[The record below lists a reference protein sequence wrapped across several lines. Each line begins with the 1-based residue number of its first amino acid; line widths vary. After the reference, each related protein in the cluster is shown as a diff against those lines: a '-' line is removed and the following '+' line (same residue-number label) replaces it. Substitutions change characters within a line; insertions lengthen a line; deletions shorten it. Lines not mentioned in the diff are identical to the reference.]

1 MGTTKDIHEA
11 VEAELEFDP
20 LVDDA
25 DIHVVNINGDVTLN
39 GTVPTYPQYLEAAAA
54 AQRVA
59 GVRNVHNH
67 LQVVLP
73 DEDYRDDAILTT
85 AANNAL
91 AVNVMVPDGVEATAR
106 DGNLTLT
113 GPVEYGRQRKAA
125 ELAVAGLAGVRNV
138 KDDIDISYDA
148 DPVDVTWLVQDALD
162 RNALVDDDSDVSV
175 DTSGNTVTLRG
186 HVRTWAERDAVVGAA
201 WMAGGVTQVRDDL
214 DIIG

>member
-1 MGTTKDIHEA
+1 MGITKDIRDA

-25 DIHVVNINGDVTLN
+25 DIHVVNINGDVALN
-39 GTVPTYPQYLEAAAA
+39 GTVRSYPQYLEAAAA

-73 DEDYRDDAILTT
+73 DEDYRDDAMLTT

-91 AVNVMVPDGVEATAR
+91 ALNITVPDGVEATAR

-113 GPVEYGRQRKAA
+113 GAVEYGRQRNAA
-125 ELAVAGLAGVRNV
+125 ELAVAGLVGVRNI
-138 KDDIDISYDA
+138 KNDIDISYDA
-148 DPVDVTWLVQDALD
+148 DPVDVTWLVQNALD

-186 HVRTWAERDAVVGAA
+186 HVHTWAERDAVAGAA
-201 WMAGGVTQVRDDL
+201 WMAGGVMQVRDDL
-214 DIIG
+214 DVIG

>member
-1 MGTTKDIHEA
+1 MGTTKDTRE
-11 VEAELEFDP
+11 
-20 LVDDA
+20 
-25 DIHVVNINGDVTLN
+25 G
-39 GTVPTYPQYLEAAAA
+39 AAA

-73 DEDYRDDAILTT
+73 DEDYRDDAMLTT
-85 AANNAL
+85 TANNAL
-91 AVNVMVPDGVEATAR
+91 ALNITVPDGVEATAR

-113 GPVEYGRQRKAA
+113 GAVEYDRQRNAA
-125 ELAVAGLAGVRNV
+125 ELAVAGLVGVRNI
-138 KDDIDISYDA
+138 KNDIDISYDA
-148 DPVDVTWLVQDALD
+148 DPVDVSWLVQNALD

-186 HVRTWAERDAVVGAA
+186 HVRTWAERDAVVSAA

>member
-1 MGTTKDIHEA
+1 
-11 VEAELEFDP
+11 
-20 LVDDA
+20 
-25 DIHVVNINGDVTLN
+25 VV
-39 GTVPTYPQYLEAAAA
+39 
-54 AQRVA
+54 
-59 GVRNVHNH
+59 GVRNVNNH

-91 AVNVMVPDGVEATAR
+91 ALNVTVPDGVEATAR

-113 GPVEYGRQRKAA
+113 GAVEYGRQRNAA
-125 ELAVAGLAGVRNV
+125 ELAVAGLVGVRSV

-148 DPVDVTWLVQDALD
+148 DPVDVTWLMQDALD

-175 DTSGNTVTLRG
+175 DTSGNTVTLHG

-201 WMAGGVTQVRDDL
+201 WMAGGVMQVRDDL